1 MTIGS
6 AQDRSHESI
15 INDTLA
21 RLFRE
26 RLGMSAVAETLRPDG
41 RRPDIIVRLPDGP
54 AIVLET
60 ELEPA
65 PTVDA
70 DALSRLGMEID
81 GQRVQNVFAV
91 TVPGALRSVSQQY
104 LYDRM
109 ATARLQWQEWRIDG
123 TSGPA
128 LTGAFAE
135 LGDVVDRAIPPMG
148 NLDEAVDLLE
158 QGARSAGA
166 RLSQSP
172 GTLYRVARLFGA
184 EPSDEAANMTALVII
199 NAMVFQDRLAGVVG
213 SYLPVSAAR
222 RGDSVSLPRLL
233 GTWEDIL
240 REDYYPIFN
249 LARDLVQLFTSI
261 EASDV
266 LHECAQTADKLT
278 KMGVVGRHDLAGRIF
293 NSLVS
298 ERKLLA
304 AYYTSIPASAL
315 LAGLALSP
323 ERWTGVDWGD
333 LEQVG
338 QLRVVDPA
346 CGTGTLL
353 MAAYRQLVR
362 NYAAG
367 NAAPDDPALHRELL
381 ENVIIG
387 LDVVQAAVHLTA
399 ATLAA
404 MSPSVRFKQMQL
416 DTLRLGM
423 DEANKV
429 HLGSLEWLAVPK
441 IQSFFSTTEEQ
452 MGATAG
458 TGRLVPRPRADLV
471 ISNPPYTRR
480 GSDGGKEE
488 AIAHVFSI
496 AEGDS
501 ESQAAITK
509 KTSALLKGTAA
520 NQIAGHASSF
530 TVLADLL
537 VNPGGRI
544 ALVLPVTALAGGS
557 WQEIRRMLSQ
567 RYEIEFVVS
576 SHDPDLRSMSYD
588 TGIAEALL
596 VARRLREGEQPSRR
610 GIFVNLW
617 RAARQETDS
626 LALVRGITAT
636 ASTPVL
642 RSDGPPVGGTPLIIG
657 GEPWGEVVDGPVG
670 AGPWKPARWRNVLIG
685 QFAAALE
692 RGELWTADGTQL
704 AGRIPA
710 AVMGEVCNVGPQHR
724 QIRGSL
730 GIFEGYH
737 GWNEQAQFPAI
748 WGLDS
753 SIHQSMLA
761 EPNAWL
767 VPKPEQN
774 HAPIWAQSGTLQV
787 TPTVRYNSQRIM
799 AVRTI
804 VQTLGVNTWF
814 TLNFLEDDPVIRSR
828 REIASS
834 LWCNSA
840 LGLLLHANH
849 ANRTQEGRGIG
860 NKGMLESLPTLD
872 VRRLEAWQLEAA
884 QAIYRDF
891 QDRTFQSF
899 HQCAVDPARIELDER
914 IIRDMLGLG
923 EAAVAAVARLRRL
936 LAGDPSIHGSKTPEL
951 G

>member
-15 INDTLA
+15 INDNLA
-21 RLFRE
+21 RLLRE

-81 GQRVQNVFAV
+81 GQRVQNVFAI

-123 TSGPA
+123 TSGPV

-135 LGDVVDRAIPPMG
+135 LGDVVARAIPPMG

-199 NAMVFQDRLAGVVG
+199 NAMVFQDRLARVVG

-222 RGDSVSLPRLL
+222 RGNSVSLPRLL
-233 GTWEDIL
+233 GTWDDIL
-240 REDYYPIFN
+240 QEDYYPIFN
-249 LARDLVQLFTSI
+249 LAQDLVQLFTSI

-278 KMGVVGRHDLAGRIF
+278 KMGVVGRHDLSGRIF

-323 ERWTGVDWGD
+323 ERWSGVDWGD

-367 NAAPDDPALHRELL
+367 NASPDDPALHRELL

-480 GSDGGKEE
+480 GADGGKEA
-488 AIAHVFSI
+488 AIAHVFSV

-501 ESQAAITK
+501 ESRAAITK

-544 ALVLPVTALAGGS
+544 ALVLPVTALAGES

-596 VARRLREGEQPSRR
+596 VARRLREGEQPSQR
-610 GIFVNLW
+610 GTFVNLW

-670 AGPWKPARWRNVLIG
+670 AAPWKPARWRNVLIG

-692 RGELWTADGTQL
+692 RGELWAADGTQL
-704 AGRIPA
+704 AGRIPI
-710 AVMGEVCNVGPQHR
+710 AVMGEVCHVGPQHR

-730 GIFEGYH
+730 GVFEGYH

-753 SIHQSMLA
+753 SIHQSMLV

-884 QAIYRDF
+884 QNIYRDF